1 MAKLNV
7 TRAAAAVGITRGAMR
22 RAIARGDVHRD
33 AYGLVDTEELVLAG
47 YTIQMA
53 LLPQKDDVSPV
64 HRNAACQAV
73 EMTHTPAPATS
84 EKAWL
89 QASVNVELAGHQVQL
104 TLRDSDESRLLA
116 RLEAMLRRVPGTATL
131 VDDASHR
138 ERGQAAGLQHQEPI
152 RYRIFELLRQHPTG
166 LTRLEVQLALG
177 TTKNLSDTLVG
188 MVRHKHLIRVA
199 KGKYAIRPE

>member
-7 TRAAAAVGITRGAMR
+7 TRAAAAVGITRAAMR

-33 AYGLVDTEELVLAG
+33 AYGLVDTEELVQRG

-53 LLPQKDDVSPV
+53 LLPQKDDVSSM
-64 HRNAACQAV
+64 HRDVACQAG

-84 EKAWL
+84 EQAWL
-89 QASVNVELAGHQVQL
+89 QARVNVELAGHPVQL
-104 TLRDSDESRLLA
+104 TLHDSDESRLLA
-116 RLEAMLRRVPGTATL
+116 RLEAVLRRVPSTATV

-138 ERGQAAGLQHQEPI
+138 ERNQAAGLQHQEPM

-166 LTRLEVQLALG
+166 LTRLEVQRALG

-188 MVRHKHLIRVA
+188 MVRHKHLIRVDT
-199 KGKYAIRPE
+199 GKYALPPE